1 MEMEMMEKMGVN
13 IWKEDGEK
21 IRENRREE
29 TVGEESGPEGY
40 SHQGRRGWGHSNVS
54 SMSTATTALGS
65 ASAPHRLWGRAGD
78 PPRISPTKSP
88 TETEIL
94 HLSCSKRAAT
104 PSINLCPAS
113 TFAQLLPLPGSRV
126 QCEQLGIRPI
136 QSKVGE
142 HKTHPIAA
150 LCTTLGLCYHQEH
163 GHRRSFAIAQEKAVR
178 CTS

>member
-1 MEMEMMEKMGVN
+1 MRDEDRGRKWWKEMEKEMMEKMGVN

-94 HLSCSKRAAT
+94 HLSCSKCAAT

-113 TFAQLLPLPGSRV
+113 TFAQLQGAMRA
-126 QCEQLGIRPI
+126 
-136 QSKVGE
+136 
-142 HKTHPIAA
+142 TW
-150 LCTTLGLCYHQEH
+150 HQTNTVK
-163 GHRRSFAIAQEKAVR
+163 GWR
-178 CTS
+178 T

>member
-1 MEMEMMEKMGVN
+1 MRDEDRGRKWWKEMEKEMMEKMGVN

-65 ASAPHRLWGRAGD
+65 ASAPHRLWGKAGD

-113 TFAQLLPLPGSRV
+113 TFARLQGAMRA
-126 QCEQLGIRPI
+126 
-136 QSKVGE
+136 
-142 HKTHPIAA
+142 TW
-150 LCTTLGLCYHQEH
+150 HQTNTVK
-163 GHRRSFAIAQEKAVR
+163 GWR
-178 CTS
+178 T